1 MLPRYRGDLVQ
12 LGGSLPSYLSEE
24 QLNALTK
31 SYQSWFDSAHPRYR
45 KQRGRHW
52 AVFLV
57 LRFSGARLGEVL
69 RVNDEED
76 IDWRN
81 AEIRIVTLK
90 RRKRAFRTV
99 FLPQQVVTE
108 LSRLL
113 AEFPSL
119 RGRLFRVHP
128 RVFRRIFAERALE
141 AGIPRELAHPHIL
154 RHSRAVELLRAGV
167 PITLVQQLLGHSSL
181 TVTAI
186 YLQVHQSEAKKILR
200 ERGLI

>member
-12 LGGSLPSYLSEE
+12 LGGSLPSYLVEE

-52 AVFLV
+52 ATYLV
-57 LRFSGARLGEVL
+57 LRFSGARLGEVIKI
-69 RVNDEED
+69 DDTQD
-76 IDWRN
+76 INWRE
-81 AEIRIVTLK
+81 AEIKVRTLK

-119 RGRLFRVHP
+119 RGRLFKVHP
-128 RVFRRIFAERALE
+128 RVFRRVFAERATE

-167 PITLVQQLLGHSSL
+167 PITLVQQLMGHASL
-181 TVTAI
+181 TTTAV
-186 YLQVHQSEAKKILR
+186 YLQIHQSEAKRILR
-200 ERGLI
+200 EKGLL

>member
-24 QLNALTK
+24 QLNSLTQ
-31 SYQSWFDSAHPRYR
+31 SYQSWFDSTHPRYR

-57 LRFSGARLGEVL
+57 LRFSGARLGEVIKI
-69 RVNDEED
+69 DDTQD
-76 IDWRN
+76 INWRE
-81 AEIRIVTLK
+81 AEIKIVTLK

-99 FLPQQVVTE
+99 FLPQTVLTE
-108 LSRLL
+108 LSRIL
-113 AEFPSL
+113 AEFPEL

-128 RVFRRIFAERALE
+128 RVFRRIFAERATE
-141 AGIPRELAHPHIL
+141 AGIPRELGHPHIL

-167 PITLVQQLLGHSSL
+167 PITLVQALLGHASL
-181 TVTAI
+181 TTTAI